1 MRTVKI
7 NIDNI
12 DKVKEFCENA
22 GKYIDN
28 LDLVSGRY
36 IVDAK
41 SIMGIFSLDISKTIE
56 LTIHG
61 DDESAIARFLESI
74 DKFIIK

>member
-12 DKVKEFCENA
+12 DKVKKFCENA

-28 LDLVSGRY
+28 LDFVSGRY

-61 DDESAIARFLESI
+61 DDENAIARFLESI

>member
-61 DDESAIARFLESI
+61 DDENAIARFLESI
-74 DKFIIK
+74 NKFIIK

>member
-12 DKVKEFCENA
+12 DKVKEFCKNA

-61 DDESAIARFLESI
+61 DDENAIARFLESI

>member
-61 DDESAIARFLESI
+61 DDENAITRFLESI

>member
-22 GKYIDN
+22 DKYIDS

-41 SIMGIFSLDISKTIE
+41 SIMGIFSIDISKTIE

-61 DDESAIARFLESI
+61 DDENAIARFLESI